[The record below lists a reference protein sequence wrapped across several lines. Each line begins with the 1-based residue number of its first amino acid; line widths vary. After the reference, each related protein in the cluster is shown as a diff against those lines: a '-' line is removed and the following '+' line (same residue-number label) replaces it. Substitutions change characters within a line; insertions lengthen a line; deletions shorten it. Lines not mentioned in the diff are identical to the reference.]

1 MVGPSRVGI
10 CFARLTIAVWA
21 VIAKTSPHVLSP
33 ELYALHLGTHFVT
46 KYPHIHKAFI
56 TVEQLK
62 WSRIPVEGAPHKHS
76 FVRDGEEKIV
86 VNAEIDGT
94 SGKDKI
100 SAKLESGI
108 KDLLG
113 RLKVHARTTWR

>member
-1 MVGPSRVGI
+1 M
-10 CFARLTIAVWA
+10 
-21 VIAKTSPHVLSP
+21 
-33 ELYALHLGTHFVT
+33 T

-62 WSRIPVEGAPHKHS
+62 WSRIPVEGDPHKHS

-100 SAKLESGI
+100 SAKIESGI

-113 RLKVHARTTWR
+113 WLKMDAGLTWR

>member
-1 MVGPSRVGI
+1 M
-10 CFARLTIAVWA
+10 
-21 VIAKTSPHVLSP
+21 IAKTSPHILSP

-56 TVEQLK
+56 TIEQLK
-62 WSRIPVEGAPHKHS
+62 WSRIPVDGAPHKHS

-86 VNAEIDGT
+86 VDVEVDGT
-94 SGKDKI
+94 DKDKV
-100 SAKLESGI
+100 SAKVQAGI

-113 RLKVHARTTWR
+113 RSFATCSSVTYTCAYNSLEEHRFRV